1 MEDYLDAHPAVQS
14 VNGKTRHVV
23 LNAED
28 VGALPEGTFIPSKI
42 TDLTNDSDFA
52 TNGDLSELETKLN
65 TIADSDDQ
73 TLD

>member
-1 MEDYLDAHPAVQS
+1 M
-14 VNGKTRHVV
+14 V

-28 VGALPEGTFIPSKI
+28 VGALPDDTFIPSKI

-52 TNGDLSELETKLN
+52 TNGDLAELETKLN
-65 TIADSDDQ
+65 TIANSDDQ

>member
-14 VNGKTRHVV
+14 VNGKTRNVV

-28 VGALPEGTFIPSKI
+28 VGALPDDTFIPSKI

-52 TNGDLSELETKLN
+52 TNGDLAEL
-65 TIADSDDQ
+65 
-73 TLD
+73 